1 MIIYNKSKQKSDNV
15 NTPTRTIEPRRL
27 KLTEEN
33 KKFLRLLNLK
43 VNKNV

>member
-1 MIIYNKSKQKSDNV
+1 MIIYNKSKQKNLNL
-15 NTPTRTIEPRRL
+15 NTPKTIAKAIRP

-33 KKFLRLLNLK
+33 KKFLKLLKLK